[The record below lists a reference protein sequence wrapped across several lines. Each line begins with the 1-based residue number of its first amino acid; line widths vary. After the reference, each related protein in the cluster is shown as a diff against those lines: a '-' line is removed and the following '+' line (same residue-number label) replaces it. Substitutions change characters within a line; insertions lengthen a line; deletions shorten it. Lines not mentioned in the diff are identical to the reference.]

1 MNTAE
6 TTSDER
12 QLPAMYMVWPI
23 HRLPAAPANVIP
35 AGYVARACH
44 EPDLRAVRTLIDS
57 DGPISGRAW
66 DDFRDR
72 IVPGGAFLITQ
83 SESGQAVATASAVH
97 NARATRHYF
106 PFGGE
111 IGYLSVDGA
120 HRRKGLGRA
129 AVALAVGRLIKGGY
143 RHIFVGVQGWRLP
156 AVKCY
161 LGLGFVPLLHNDELL
176 PRWRNICG
184 QIDWPVHEEDWPG
197 SLAFAA
203 ESDA

>member
-106 PFGGE
+106 PF
-111 IGYLSVDGA
+111 
-120 HRRKGLGRA
+120 
-129 AVALAVGRLIKGGY
+129 
-143 RHIFVGVQGWRLP
+143 
-156 AVKCY
+156 
-161 LGLGFVPLLHNDELL
+161 
-176 PRWRNICG
+176 
-184 QIDWPVHEEDWPG
+184 
-197 SLAFAA
+197 
-203 ESDA
+203 